1 MIHPTFRFHVDDKS
15 YFLSILSLVAIVPL
29 VGRGRK
35 KERKRVHHH
44 HVSTTSISIR
54 DSIQTM
60 WSSTS
65 GNWTALG
72 VAMLAI
78 LLFWTISAT
87 TSFSPFTRAL
97 PRLRNK
103 RICLLIAHPDDEA
116 MFFAP
121 TVLALTKPELGN
133 HLKILCFSTGNAAG
147 LGETRK
153 KELQKSAMQLGLR
166 EESDVFIVD
175 DPERFPDSMHAQWSE
190 TEIASLLASAF
201 APELSGG
208 QKYNG
213 SSAIT
218 TATTTA
224 SSSSKPRKQKPQ
236 QAVQQPKQPPHAEL
250 YDGPA
255 AATIDI
261 LLTFDQHG
269 ISNHPNH
276 RSLYHG
282 AIHFLR
288 ELMKD
293 KAGYTCPVTLYT
305 LTSTSILRKYAGVLD
320 APVTM
325 VLGVWSN
332 LASRF
337 SSTKS
342 KSKSKSASDAGPV
355 RLLFV
360 SSIGEW
366 TTAQSAMVKGHASQ
380 MVWFRWGWITLG
392 RYMTVNDLK
401 REKV

>member
-1 MIHPTFRFHVDDKS
+1 
-15 YFLSILSLVAIVPL
+15 
-29 VGRGRK
+29 
-35 KERKRVHHH
+35 
-44 HVSTTSISIR
+44 
-54 DSIQTM
+54 M

-72 VAMLAI
+72 VAMLAV

-153 KELQKSAMQLGLR
+153 KELQKSAMKLGLR

-175 DPERFPDSMHAQWSE
+175 DPDRFPDSMQAHWSE
-190 TEIASLLASAF
+190 AEIASLLASAF
-201 APELSGG
+201 APDLSGG
-208 QKYNG
+208 QKSNG
-213 SSAIT
+213 SSVT
-218 TATTTA
+218 TATAATTTTTTTTT
-224 SSSSKPRKQKPQ
+224 SSSSKQRKQKHQ
-236 QAVQQPKQPPHAEL
+236 QAVPQPKQPQHSQPH
-250 YDGPA
+250 DGPA
-255 AATIDI
+255 AATIDV

-282 AIHFLR
+282 AVHFLR

-305 LTSTSILRKYAGVLD
+305 LTSTSIFRKYAGVLD

-325 VLGVWSN
+325 ALGAWSN

-337 SSTKS
+337 TSTKS
-342 KSKSKSASDAGPV
+342 KSKAASDAGPV

-366 TTAQSAMVKGHASQ
+366 MTAQSAMVKGHASQ

>member
-1 MIHPTFRFHVDDKS
+1 
-15 YFLSILSLVAIVPL
+15 
-29 VGRGRK
+29 
-35 KERKRVHHH
+35 
-44 HVSTTSISIR
+44 
-54 DSIQTM
+54 
-60 WSSTS
+60 
-65 GNWTALG
+65 
-72 VAMLAI
+72 
-78 LLFWTISAT
+78 
-87 TSFSPFTRAL
+87 
-97 PRLRNK
+97 
-103 RICLLIAHPDDEA
+103 

-166 EESDVFIVD
+166 DESDVFIVD
-175 DPERFPDSMHAQWSE
+175 DPERFPDSMQAQWSE

-201 APELSGG
+201 APELTGG

-213 SSAIT
+213 SSANT
-218 TATTTA
+218 TTTA
-224 SSSSKPRKQKPQ
+224 ITTSSSSKQRKQKQQ
-236 QAVQQPKQPPHAEL
+236 QAVQQPKQPQHSQL

-255 AATIDI
+255 AATIDV

-282 AIHFLR
+282 AVHFLR

-325 VLGVWSN
+325 FLGAWSN
-332 LASRF
+332 VASWF
-337 SSTKS
+337 SSA

-366 TTAQSAMVKGHASQ
+366 MTAQSAMVKGHASQ